1 MNSLANALVQFWKS
15 SVGKK
20 IIVAVT
26 GAMLVLF
33 LLGHMAGNLL
43 FFQGKEDLNEYAAF
57 LHHMVHGWG
66 IWGARIGVFSA
77 FVVHIIATISLV
89 RMNKAS
95 KQSRYEFEETNV
107 ASKSSRIMIWSGL
120 TVLAFVIFHILHF
133 TVRVDENLA
142 GMKETVD
149 GVERHDVYNMV
160 AAGFKNPLITIFYII
175 GVSLLCS
182 HLSHG
187 IASIFQTL
195 GLRSEKSRGTTKAL
209 GLAVSIILWIGF
221 LSTPVSILLGLKGG
235 NAAKAA
241 EVAKP
246 APVLV
251 SES

>member
-1 MNSLANALVQFWKS
+1 
-15 SVGKK
+15 
-20 IIVAVT
+20 
-26 GAMLVLF
+26 
-33 LLGHMAGNLL
+33 
-43 FFQGKEDLNEYAAF
+43 
-57 LHHMVHGWG
+57 
-66 IWGARIGVFSA
+66 
-77 FVVHIIATISLV
+77 
-89 RMNKAS
+89 
-95 KQSRYEFEETNV
+95 
-107 ASKSSRIMIWSGL
+107 MIWSGL